1 MGFEWKGLKMDG
13 WVYERKDEMKWGECL
28 GVLGIHDTRSYLSP
42 YDLHGCLPFFFLLLR
57 FLRIWGPVT
66 IDKSR

>member
-1 MGFEWKGLKMDG
+1 MDG

-42 YDLHGCLPFFFLLLR
+42 YDLLAVFLFLLLLLLLR
-57 FLRIWGPVT
+57 FLRIWGIVT

>member
-1 MGFEWKGLKMDG
+1 MDG

-42 YDLHGCLPFFFLLLR
+42 YDLHGCLPFFSSSSFSQNMGDCNNR
-57 FLRIWGPVT
+57 
-66 IDKSR
+66 